1 MFGILN
7 DLNFVPIF
15 GMVFVGWLFYL
26 KYRDKQIKNKVK
38 SALIEKGIDPSLFDS
53 KPKNQQNEN
62 QYSSFKIGLLLIGI
76 ALGVFVG
83 YILNLTLGVPNFV
96 AYSTMILVICG
107 IMLVYFHKSKTE

>member
-1 MFGILN
+1 MFGTIEGLG
-7 DLNFVPIF
+7 LLVPVF

-26 KYRDKQIKNKVK
+26 DYKDKQIKNKEK

-53 KPKNQQNEN
+53 KPKKQQNN
-62 QYSSFKIGLLLIGI
+62 LKTGLLLIGV

-83 YILNLTLGVPNFV
+83 YILNLTLGIPNFV

-107 IMLVYFHKSKTE
+107 IILVFFHKSKTD

>member
-1 MFGILN
+1 MFGIIK
-7 DLNFVPIF
+7 DLNFIPIF

-26 KYRDKQIKNKVK
+26 KYKEKQIINKEK

-62 QYSSFKIGLLLIGI
+62 QQKSLKIGLILIGV
-76 ALGVFVG
+76 ALGVLVG
-83 YILNLTLGVPNFV
+83 YILNLTLGIPNFV

-107 IMLVYFHKSKTE
+107 IILVFFHKSKTG